1 MYLSLNFPSLRS
13 GEFKKYTA
21 GNFFAMNGIWINRV
35 IIGWLGWELTNLAT
49 WVGFLSFLLF
59 APTIIAGPF
68 FGVVID
74 RVNIKKFAIYT
85 QAIISATVFVL
96 WVLYYFSL
104 LNIYN
109 LSLIALIIGIF
120 TSADRTTRMTL
131 VPRIIDRNNLANA
144 IAVHGINFNSAR
156 LIGPALA
163 GLLIQV
169 LSFEITI
176 FINFLFLI
184 AMPLTLMSIAISKKD
199 GETIRK
205 KNIALEFLDGA
216 RFAINHNIIFE
227 ACAITA
233 VFSLFAR
240 GAIEILPAIAGG
252 VFNVGPQGLG
262 HLMATAGAG
271 ALVAAI
277 FIAMRRSRDQ
287 EKGIPFRVYF
297 TSFFGLLAIIT
308 LGMSESWLLA
318 LISIFII
325 GFSMTINGIDLQ
337 AVVQLELND
346 TYRGRVMSLW
356 VVLVIGLAAIS
367 AILMG
372 AIGDI
377 LGIQNTLIIF
387 SILGII
393 SLITLLLL
401 LKKKF

>member
-1 MYLSLNFPSLRS
+1 MYLSLNFPSLKS

-35 IIGWLGWELTNLAT
+35 IIGWLAWELTNLAT

-85 QAIISATVFVL
+85 QSIIAITVFIL
-96 WVLYYFSL
+96 WFLYNFKL
-104 LNIYN
+104 LSIYN
-109 LSLIALIIGIF
+109 LSLIALVIGIF

-184 AMPLTLMSIAISKKD
+184 AMPLTLVSISVSKKD
-199 GETIRK
+199 GEPGKK
-205 KNIALEFLDGA
+205 KNILLEFLDGA

-240 GAIEILPAIAGG
+240 GTVEILPALAGG
-252 VFNVGPQGLG
+252 VYDVGPQG
-262 HLMATAGAG
+262 
-271 ALVAAI
+271 
-277 FIAMRRSRDQ
+277 
-287 EKGIPFRVYF
+287 
-297 TSFFGLLAIIT
+297 
-308 LGMSESWLLA
+308 
-318 LISIFII
+318 
-325 GFSMTINGIDLQ
+325 
-337 AVVQLELND
+337 
-346 TYRGRVMSLW
+346 
-356 VVLVIGLAAIS
+356 
-367 AILMG
+367 
-372 AIGDI
+372 
-377 LGIQNTLIIF
+377 
-387 SILGII
+387 
-393 SLITLLLL
+393 
-401 LKKKF
+401 